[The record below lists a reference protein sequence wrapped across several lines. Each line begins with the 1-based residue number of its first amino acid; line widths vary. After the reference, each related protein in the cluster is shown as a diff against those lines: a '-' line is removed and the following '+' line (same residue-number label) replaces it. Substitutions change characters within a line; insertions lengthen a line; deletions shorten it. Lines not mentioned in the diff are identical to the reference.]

1 MYSAHAKHRV
11 TTAIAG
17 LVIAGSGLLA
27 TATVSVADAQPGT
40 GTSTGTVAVPA
51 AGTNAAGSVAV
62 PGGGTNAAGSVAVP
76 AAGTAVA
83 PSHVVPGTN
92 AAGSAA
98 VPSHVVPGTIATGAT
113 MTPALI
119 AAEPRGRVTSRLTLS
134 VRELSTSN
142 SRLLGSL
149 SSGSVASLRC
159 KVVGQN
165 VEGNKLWYRLASRP
179 GYVSARYVDN
189 LSPVAYCA

>member
-51 AGTNAAGSVAV
+51 A
-62 PGGGTNAAGSVAVP
+62 GTNAAGSVAVP

-165 VEGNKLWYRLASRP
+165 VEGNKLWYRLASRS